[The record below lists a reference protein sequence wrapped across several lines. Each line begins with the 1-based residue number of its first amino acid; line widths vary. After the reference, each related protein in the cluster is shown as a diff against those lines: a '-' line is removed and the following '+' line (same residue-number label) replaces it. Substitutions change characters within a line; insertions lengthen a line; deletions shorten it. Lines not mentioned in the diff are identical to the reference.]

1 MKTMKWAVCLM
12 AASSITVMATAT
24 MPNAQALDLLNSGS
38 ETQGDMVIF
47 PGYFGALVSDDN
59 QDPNAGEAGSPS
71 GWHLPGRG
79 YRAGSG
85 WWALICDAD
94 EHLSDDKKGCKLVS
108 TQLFVTPAR
117 HAIYDGKPVNSQLL
131 HWSPLPGNLDQV
143 PQEDE
148 KRPELIAVFKPLR
161 SLANLKLSTGP
172 VRTYVHQG
180 MTQYPGTNRPGTLEV
195 RPSLGN
201 GRYADI
207 VPRVNP
213 IEPKDDSQNE
223 NPMALTDIATFELR
237 MGNQRQQLPG
247 YSFDAIDDT
256 GELKP
261 QQYLL
266 WAGDL
271 DGDGK
276 PDLILDHG
284 SYVSHVVLYLS
295 SLAKEG
301 ELVRLA
307 GSFDYSDPS
316 SAGC

>member
-1 MKTMKWAVCLM
+1 MKTKKRAACLM
-12 AASSITVMATAT
+12 AALSMTVMAAAT
-24 MPNAQALDLLNSGS
+24 MPNAHALDLLNSGS

-47 PGYFGALVSDDN
+47 PGSFGALVSDDN
-59 QDPNAGEAGSPS
+59 QDPNAGAPGSPA

-79 YRAGSG
+79 YRAGAV

-94 EHLSDDKKGCKLVS
+94 EQLSDDKKGCKLVS

-117 HAIYDGKPVNSQLL
+117 HPIYDGKPVNSQLL

-143 PQEDE
+143 PQEGE
-148 KRPELIAVFKPLR
+148 KRPALIAVFKPLR
-161 SLANLKLSTGP
+161 SLANLKLSAGP

-195 RPSLGN
+195 RLSLGN

-213 IEPKDDSQNE
+213 IATKDESQDE

-237 MGNQRQQLPG
+237 MGNQRQRLPG
-247 YSFDAIDDT
+247 YGFPLIDDT
-256 GELKP
+256 GQLSP
-261 QQYLL
+261 QDYLQ

-271 DGDGK
+271 DGDDI
-276 PDLILDHG
+276 PDLLLKHG
-284 SYVSHVVLYLS
+284 SDNSVALYLS

-301 ELVRLA
+301 ELVGLA
-307 GSFDYSDPS
+307 GSFEYSDPS